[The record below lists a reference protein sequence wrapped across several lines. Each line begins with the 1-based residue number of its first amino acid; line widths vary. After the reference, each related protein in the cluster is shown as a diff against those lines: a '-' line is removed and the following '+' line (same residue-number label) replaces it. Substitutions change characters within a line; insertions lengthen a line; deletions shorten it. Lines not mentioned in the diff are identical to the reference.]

1 MRRFRRAR
9 VIPGAAGE
17 AREMSGQAERAALA
31 KQTAQAQRAAAL
43 ARVARAWEAAK
54 AGGLTQDDPDFE
66 PIAGVGLDQF
76 AAVSRGIAAFG
87 HDQSKLVHVIV
98 SAGIPV
104 HHWETAAQGWRDR
117 IQGNHAVARRFNQ
130 FYREAWA

>member
-1 MRRFRRAR
+1 MRRFRGAR
-9 VIPGAAGE
+9 VIPGEAGQ
-17 AREMSGQAERAALA
+17 AREMSEQAALA

-66 PIAGVGLDQF
+66 PIAGVGLEQF

-104 HHWETAAQGWRDR
+104 HHWEMAAQGWWDR

>member
-9 VIPGAAGE
+9 VIPGAAGQ
-17 AREMSGQAERAALA
+17 AREMSEQAALA

-43 ARVARAWEAAK
+43 ARVARAWEAF
-54 AGGLTQDDPDFE
+54 D
-66 PIAGVGLDQF
+66 
-76 AAVSRGIAAFG
+76 
-87 HDQSKLVHVIV
+87 HDQSKPAHVIV